1 MEVNG
6 TRVEVTPTPANPAFE
21 QPTAQIQE
29 LTEKLK
35 AAADVMQEAKA
46 EDAGRWESAKAEFE
60 KLGVQIEELR
70 EAKAREDREKATA
83 ATLDQMNRFL
93 AEQKAPS
100 KAQFVGG
107 NTGAAEPRP
116 EGGFLAAIMAA
127 KSTDHEAQQWGK
139 AQLKA
144 LGSAYQEAW
153 GKATTGTTD
162 AAGGFII
169 PNAIVDSMLRPTD
182 YNNKFRNLLTV
193 VSGVNISGVDMP
205 YRDQQIHGTTAATI
219 APWGTE
225 KDNRDLVYG
234 GYTATMYTLAAVYD
248 ISKQLARK
256 SGGAAE
262 ADVMAELRDAFGR
275 GEANYVINGTGSSQ
289 PYGLTTALTN
299 ASAAYTSSFSAAA
312 TLAGSVTSALATAAG
327 ALASRNVDNI
337 SALMN
342 ASDYWLMLRQGA
354 DDAGYYFNTVGSS
367 AIPGVPTGTLVS
379 PFRIPIYPDTIL
391 ASPVLIVGDFSKLKL
406 WLGASFRID
415 TSDQAGTRWDYNLIG
430 FRGEMEMGFDARPA
444 VYSGAFQ
451 KIADIT
457 P

>member
-35 AAADVMQEAKA
+35 AAADVMQEAKT
-46 EDAGRWESAKAEFE
+46 EDAGRWQSARDEFE
-60 KLGVQIEELR
+60 KLGKQIEELR

-83 ATLDQMNRFL
+83 DTLEQMNRFL

-100 KAQFVGG
+100 KAHLVGG
-107 NTGAAEPRP
+107 NIGNAEPR
-116 EGGFLAAIMAA
+116 EQGGFIAAVMAA
-127 KSTDHEAQQWGK
+127 KSNDHEAQTWGK

-144 LGSAYQEAW
+144 LGSGFQESW
-153 GKATTGTTD
+153 GKATLGTSD

-205 YRDQQIHGTTAATI
+205 YRDQQLHGTSAASI
-219 APWGTE
+219 APWGDT

-275 GEANYVINGTGSSQ
+275 GEASYVINGTGSSQ
-289 PYGLTTALTN
+289 PYGLTTALDT
-299 ASAAYTSSFSAAA
+299 APGFTSSFSAAA

-327 ALASRNVDNI
+327 ALASRNVDNV
-337 SALMN
+337 SAMMN
-342 ASDYWLMLRQGA
+342 AADYWLMLRQGA

-391 ASPVLIVGDFSKLKL
+391 ASPRLIVGDFSKLKL
-406 WLGASFRID
+406 WLGDAFRID
-415 TSDQAGTRWDYNLIG
+415 TSDQAGSRWDKNLIG
-430 FRGEMEMGFDARPA
+430 FRGEMELGFDARPA
-444 VYSGAFQ
+444 VYSGAFEN
-451 KIADIT
+451 IADIT